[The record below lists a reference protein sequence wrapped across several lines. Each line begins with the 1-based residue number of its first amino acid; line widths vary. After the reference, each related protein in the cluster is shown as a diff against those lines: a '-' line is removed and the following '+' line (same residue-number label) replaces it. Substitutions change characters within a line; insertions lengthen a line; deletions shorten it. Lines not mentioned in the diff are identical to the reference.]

1 MRKKQTDFL
10 DWVMLAMIFVL
21 AIWFVT
27 LLIRGAA

>member
-1 MRKKQTDFL
+1 MRKKPTDFL

-27 LLIRGAA
+27 MLIRGAA